1 MRHFPVILHGEKS
14 DSISKI
20 TRRQS
25 AELKERL
32 HLEEMRA
39 MSDYISGLDA
49 RMVLDSRGNPTIEV
63 DCYVDGRLSG
73 RAMVPSGAST
83 GQHEALEMRD
93 GDKTRWLGK
102 GVDAAVDH
110 VRQSISELLVG
121 MPVDE
126 QRHIDEAMIEL
137 DGTPNKSKLG
147 ANAMLGASL
156 ACLHAGAASHE
167 LPLWKYIGGVAGG
180 QMPIPMLNIL
190 NGGAHAASNVDV
202 QEFMVMPH
210 GFDTFGEGLRAGVE
224 IYHQL
229 KSELKSDGLL
239 GGVGDEGGFAPNLK
253 ANEDG
258 LKYMVRAI
266 EGAGYS
272 IDDVGIALDVASTE
286 FEKADGYHMDGKV
299 LSSNQMVDMYGEWL
313 DAYPILSIEDGLGEN
328 DWAGWTT
335 LTKQEGHR
343 VQIVGDDLFVTQSER
358 LAQGIEIGAANAM
371 LVKVNQVG
379 TVTETLEAMELA
391 TSNGYRNVV
400 SHRSGETEDTTIAD
414 LAVGTRAG
422 QIKTGAPA
430 RSDRVSK
437 YNQLLRISEDVE
449 DYRSPF

>member
-1 MRHFPVILHGEKS
+1 
-14 DSISKI
+14 
-20 TRRQS
+20 
-25 AELKERL
+25 
-32 HLEEMRA
+32 
-39 MSDYISGLDA
+39 
-49 RMVLDSRGNPTIEV
+49 MVLDSRGNPTVEV
-63 DCYVDGRLSG
+63 DCYVEGRLMG

-83 GQHEALEMRD
+83 GQHESLEMRD
-93 GDKTRWLGK
+93 NDPKKWLGK
-102 GVDAAVDH
+102 GVDTAVEN
-110 VRQSISELLVG
+110 VRQQIAEALVG

-126 QRHIDEAMIEL
+126 QRLIDEVMIEL
-137 DGTPNKSKLG
+137 DGTQNKSTLG
-147 ANAMLGASL
+147 ANSMLGASL
-156 ACLHAGAASHE
+156 ACLHAGAACHE

-180 QMPIPMLNIL
+180 QMPVPMLNIL

-229 KSELKSDGLL
+229 KSELKADGLL
-239 GGVGDEGGFAPNLK
+239 GGVGDEGGFAPNLPT
-253 ANEDG
+253 NEDG

-266 EGAGYS
+266 EGAGYTTE
-272 IDDVGIALDVASTE
+272 DVGIALDVAATE
-286 FEKADGYHMDGKV
+286 FLKDDGYHMDGKV
-299 LSSNQMVDMYGEWL
+299 LSANQMADMYGEWL

-328 DWAGWTT
+328 DWAGWTA

-391 TSNGYRNVV
+391 TTNGYRNVV

-414 LAVGTRAG
+414 LAGGTRAG

-430 RSDRVSK
+430 RFRQSCKIQPVAENLSRC
-437 YNQLLRISEDVE
+437 
-449 DYRSPF
+449 

>member
-1 MRHFPVILHGEKS
+1 
-14 DSISKI
+14 
-20 TRRQS
+20 
-25 AELKERL
+25 
-32 HLEEMRA
+32 
-39 MSDYISGLDA
+39 
-49 RMVLDSRGNPTIEV
+49 MVLDSRGNPTVEV
-63 DCYVDGRLSG
+63 DCYVENRLAG
-73 RAMVPSGAST
+73 RAIVPSGAST

-93 GDKTRWLGK
+93 GDSNKWLGK
-102 GVDAAVDH
+102 GVHRAVDN
-110 VRQSISELLVG
+110 VRHEISELLIG
-121 MPVDE
+121 MSVDE
-126 QRHIDEAMIEL
+126 QQSIDEAMIEL

-167 LPLWKYIGGVAGG
+167 VPLWKYISGGAEG
-180 QMPIPMLNIL
+180 QMPVPMLNIL

-210 GFDTFGEGLRAGVE
+210 GFSSFAEGLRAGVE

-229 KSELKSDGLL
+229 KSELKTDGLL
-239 GGVGDEGGFAPNLK
+239 GGVGDEGGFAPNLA

-266 EGAGYS
+266 EGAGYTT
-272 IDDVGIALDVASTE
+272 DDVGIALDVAATE
-286 FEKADGYHMDGKV
+286 FEKPDGYHMDGKV
-299 LSSNQMVDMYGEWL
+299 MTSDEMVEMYGAWL

-328 DWAGWTT
+328 DWAGWTA

-343 VQIVGDDLFVTQSER
+343 VQIVGDDLFVTQSKR

-379 TVTETLEAMELA
+379 TVTETLEAMNLA
-391 TSNGYRNVV
+391 TSNGFNNVV

-437 YNQLLRISEDVE
+437 YNQLLRISEEVE
-449 DYRSPF
+449 DYRSPFQ

>member
-1 MRHFPVILHGEKS
+1 
-14 DSISKI
+14 
-20 TRRQS
+20 
-25 AELKERL
+25 
-32 HLEEMRA
+32 
-39 MSDYISGLDA
+39 
-49 RMVLDSRGNPTIEV
+49 MVLDSRGNPTVEV
-63 DCYVDGRLSG
+63 DCYVEGRLMG

-83 GQHEALEMRD
+83 GQHESLEMRD
-93 GDKTRWLGK
+93 NDPKKWLGK
-102 GVDAAVDH
+102 GVDTAVEN
-110 VRQSISELLVG
+110 VRQQIAEALVG

-126 QRHIDEAMIEL
+126 QRLIDEVMIEL
-137 DGTPNKSKLG
+137 DGTQNKSTLG
-147 ANAMLGASL
+147 ANSMLGASL
-156 ACLHAGAASHE
+156 ACLHAGAACHE

-180 QMPIPMLNIL
+180 QMPVPMLNIL

-229 KSELKSDGLL
+229 KSELKADGLL
-239 GGVGDEGGFAPNLK
+239 GGVGDEGGFAPNLPT
-253 ANEDG
+253 NEDG

-266 EGAGYS
+266 EGAGYTTE
-272 IDDVGIALDVASTE
+272 DVGIALDVAATE
-286 FEKADGYHMDGKV
+286 FLKDDGYHMDEKV
-299 LSSNQMVDMYGEWL
+299 LSANQMADMYGEWL

-328 DWAGWTT
+328 DWAGWTA

-391 TSNGYRNVV
+391 TTNGYRNVV

-430 RSDRVSK
+430 RSDRVAK
-437 YNQLLRISEDVE
+437 YNQLLRISQDVE

>member
-1 MRHFPVILHGEKS
+1 
-14 DSISKI
+14 
-20 TRRQS
+20 
-25 AELKERL
+25 
-32 HLEEMRA
+32 
-39 MSDYISGLDA
+39 
-49 RMVLDSRGNPTIEV
+49 MVLDSRGNPTIEV
-63 DCYVDGRLSG
+63 DCYVDGGLMG

-83 GQHEALEMRD
+83 GQHESLEMRD
-93 GDKTRWLGK
+93 NDPKKWLGK
-102 GVDAAVDH
+102 GVDIAVEN
-110 VRQSISELLVG
+110 VRQQIAEALVG

-126 QRHIDEAMIEL
+126 QRLIDEVMIEL
-137 DGTPNKSKLG
+137 DGTQNKSTLG
-147 ANAMLGASL
+147 ANSMLGASL
-156 ACLHAGAASHE
+156 ACLHAGAACHE

-180 QMPIPMLNIL
+180 QMPVPMLNIL

-229 KSELKSDGLL
+229 KSELKADGLL
-239 GGVGDEGGFAPNLK
+239 GGVGDEGGFAPNLPT
-253 ANEDG
+253 NEDG

-266 EGAGYS
+266 EGAGYTTE
-272 IDDVGIALDVASTE
+272 DVGIALDVAATE
-286 FEKADGYHMDGKV
+286 FLKDDGYHMDGKV
-299 LSSNQMVDMYGEWL
+299 LSANQMADMYGEWL

-328 DWAGWTT
+328 DWAGWTA

-391 TSNGYRNVV
+391 TTNGYRNVV

-430 RSDRVSK
+430 RSDRVAK
-437 YNQLLRISEDVE
+437 YNQLLRISQDVD

>member
-1 MRHFPVILHGEKS
+1 
-14 DSISKI
+14 
-20 TRRQS
+20 
-25 AELKERL
+25 
-32 HLEEMRA
+32 

-49 RMVLDSRGNPTIEV
+49 RMVLDSRGNPTVEV
-63 DCYVDGRLSG
+63 DCYVEGRLMG

-83 GQHEALEMRD
+83 GQHESLEMRD
-93 GDKTRWLGK
+93 NDPKKWLGK
-102 GVDAAVDH
+102 GVDTAVEN
-110 VRQSISELLVG
+110 VRQQIAEALVG

-126 QRHIDEAMIEL
+126 QRLIDEVMIEL
-137 DGTPNKSKLG
+137 DGTQNKSTLG
-147 ANAMLGASL
+147 ANSMLGASL
-156 ACLHAGAASHE
+156 ACLHAGAACHE

-180 QMPIPMLNIL
+180 QMPVPMLNIL

-229 KSELKSDGLL
+229 KSELKADGLL
-239 GGVGDEGGFAPNLK
+239 GGVGDEGGFAPNLPT
-253 ANEDG
+253 NEDG

-266 EGAGYS
+266 EGAGYTTE
-272 IDDVGIALDVASTE
+272 DVGIALDVAATE
-286 FEKADGYHMDGKV
+286 FLKDDGYHMDGKV
-299 LSSNQMVDMYGEWL
+299 LSANQMADMYGEWL

-328 DWAGWTT
+328 DWAGWTA

-358 LAQGIEIGAANAM
+358 LTQGIEIGAANAM

-391 TSNGYRNVV
+391 TTNGYRNVV

-430 RSDRVSK
+430 RSDRVAK
-437 YNQLLRISEDVE
+437 YNQLLRISQDVD

>member
-1 MRHFPVILHGEKS
+1 
-14 DSISKI
+14 
-20 TRRQS
+20 
-25 AELKERL
+25 
-32 HLEEMRA
+32 
-39 MSDYISGLDA
+39 MSEYISGLDA
-49 RMVLDSRGNPTIEV
+49 RMVLDSRGNPTVEV
-63 DCYVDGRLSG
+63 DCYVDGRLMG

-83 GQHEALEMRD
+83 GQHESLEMRD
-93 GDKTRWLGK
+93 NDPKKWLGK
-102 GVDAAVDH
+102 GVDIAVDN
-110 VRQSISELLVG
+110 VRNQIAEALVG

-126 QRHIDEAMIEL
+126 QRIIDEVMIEL
-137 DGTPNKSKLG
+137 DGTQNKSTLG
-147 ANAMLGASL
+147 ANSMLGASL
-156 ACLHAGAASHE
+156 ACLHAGAACHE

-180 QMPIPMLNIL
+180 QMPVPMLNIL

-229 KSELKSDGLL
+229 KSELKADGLL
-239 GGVGDEGGFAPNLK
+239 GGVGDEGGFAPNLPT
-253 ANEDG
+253 NEDG

-266 EGAGYS
+266 EGAGYTTE
-272 IDDVGIALDVASTE
+272 DVGIALDVAATE
-286 FEKADGYHMDGKV
+286 FLKEDGYHMDGNV
-299 LSSNQMVDMYGEWL
+299 LSANQMADMYGEWL

-328 DWAGWTT
+328 DWAGWTA

-391 TSNGYRNVV
+391 TTNGYRNVV

-430 RSDRVSK
+430 RSDRVAK
-437 YNQLLRISEDVE
+437 YNQLLRIAQDVE

>member
-1 MRHFPVILHGEKS
+1 
-14 DSISKI
+14 
-20 TRRQS
+20 
-25 AELKERL
+25 
-32 HLEEMRA
+32 
-39 MSDYISGLDA
+39 
-49 RMVLDSRGNPTIEV
+49 MVLDSRGNPTVEV
-63 DCYVDGRLSG
+63 DCYVDGRLMG

-83 GQHEALEMRD
+83 GQHESLEMRD
-93 GDKTRWLGK
+93 NDPKKWLGK
-102 GVDAAVDH
+102 GVDIAVDN
-110 VRQSISELLVG
+110 VRNQIAEALVG

-126 QRHIDEAMIEL
+126 QRIIDEVMIEL
-137 DGTPNKSKLG
+137 DGTQNKSTLG
-147 ANAMLGASL
+147 ANSMLGASL
-156 ACLHAGAASHE
+156 ACLHAGAACHE

-180 QMPIPMLNIL
+180 QMPVPMLNIL
-190 NGGAHAASNVDV
+190 SGGAHAASNVDV
-202 QEFMVMPH
+202 QEFMVMPY

-229 KSELKSDGLL
+229 KSELKADGLL
-239 GGVGDEGGFAPNLK
+239 GGVGDEGGFAPNLPT
-253 ANEDG
+253 NEDG

-266 EGAGYS
+266 EGAGYTTE
-272 IDDVGIALDVASTE
+272 DVGIALDVAATE
-286 FEKADGYHMDGKV
+286 FLKEDGYHMDGNV
-299 LSSNQMVDMYGEWL
+299 LSANQMADMYGEWL

-328 DWAGWTT
+328 DWAGWTA

-391 TSNGYRNVV
+391 TTNGYRNVV

-430 RSDRVSK
+430 RSDRVAK
-437 YNQLLRISEDVE
+437 YNQLLRIAQDVE

>member
-1 MRHFPVILHGEKS
+1 
-14 DSISKI
+14 
-20 TRRQS
+20 
-25 AELKERL
+25 
-32 HLEEMRA
+32 
-39 MSDYISGLDA
+39 
-49 RMVLDSRGNPTIEV
+49 MVLDSRGNPTVEV
-63 DCYVDGRLSG
+63 DCYVENRLAG
-73 RAMVPSGAST
+73 RAIVPSGAST

-93 GDKTRWLGK
+93 GDSNKWLGK
-102 GVDAAVDH
+102 GVDRAVH
-110 VRQSISELLVG
+110 NVRHEISELLIG
-121 MPVDE
+121 MSVDE
-126 QRHIDEAMIEL
+126 QRLIDEAMIEF

-167 LPLWKYIGGVAGG
+167 VPLWRYIGGGAEG
-180 QMPIPMLNIL
+180 QMPVPMLNIL

-210 GFDTFGEGLRAGVE
+210 GFSSFAEGLRAGVE

-229 KSELKSDGLL
+229 KSELKTDGLL
-239 GGVGDEGGFAPNLK
+239 RGVGDEGGFAPNLA

-266 EGAGYS
+266 EGAGYTT
-272 IDDVGIALDVASTE
+272 DDVGIALDVAATE
-286 FEKADGYHMDGKV
+286 FEKPDGYYMGGKIMT
-299 LSSNQMVDMYGEWL
+299 SDEMVEMYGAWL

-328 DWAGWTT
+328 DWAGWTA

-343 VQIVGDDLFVTQSER
+343 VQIVGDDLFVTQSKR
-358 LAQGIEIGAANAM
+358 LAQGIELSAANAM

-379 TVTETLEAMELA
+379 TVTETLEAMNLA
-391 TSNGYRNVV
+391 TSNGYNNVV

-437 YNQLLRISEDVE
+437 YNQLLRISEEVE
-449 DYRSPF
+449 DYRSPFQ

>member
-1 MRHFPVILHGEKS
+1 
-14 DSISKI
+14 
-20 TRRQS
+20 
-25 AELKERL
+25 
-32 HLEEMRA
+32 
-39 MSDYISGLDA
+39 
-49 RMVLDSRGNPTIEV
+49 MVLDSRGNPTVEV
-63 DCYVDGRLSG
+63 DCYVENRLAG
-73 RAMVPSGAST
+73 RAIVPSGAST

-93 GDKTRWLGK
+93 GDSNKWLGK
-102 GVDAAVDH
+102 GVVRAVH
-110 VRQSISELLVG
+110 NVRHEISELLIG
-121 MPVDE
+121 MSVDE
-126 QRHIDEAMIEL
+126 QRLIDEAMIEF

-167 LPLWKYIGGVAGG
+167 VPLWRYIGGGAEG
-180 QMPIPMLNIL
+180 QMPVPMLNIL

-210 GFDTFGEGLRAGVE
+210 GFSSFAEGLRAGVE

-229 KSELKSDGLL
+229 KSELKTDGLL
-239 GGVGDEGGFAPNLK
+239 GGVGDEGGFAPNLA

-266 EGAGYS
+266 EGAGYTT
-272 IDDVGIALDVASTE
+272 DDVGIALDVAATE
-286 FEKADGYHMDGKV
+286 FEKPDGYYMDGKIMT
-299 LSSNQMVDMYGEWL
+299 SDEMVEMYGAWL

-328 DWAGWTT
+328 DWAGWTA

-343 VQIVGDDLFVTQSER
+343 VQIVGDDLFVTQSKR
-358 LAQGIEIGAANAM
+358 LAQGIELSAANAM

-379 TVTETLEAMELA
+379 TVTETLEAMNLA
-391 TSNGYRNVV
+391 TSNGYNNVV

-437 YNQLLRISEDVE
+437 YNQLLRISEEVE
-449 DYRSPF
+449 DYRSPFQ

>member
-1 MRHFPVILHGEKS
+1 
-14 DSISKI
+14 
-20 TRRQS
+20 
-25 AELKERL
+25 
-32 HLEEMRA
+32 
-39 MSDYISGLDA
+39 
-49 RMVLDSRGNPTIEV
+49 
-63 DCYVDGRLSG
+63 
-73 RAMVPSGAST
+73 MVPSGAST
-83 GQHEALEMRD
+83 GQHESLEMRD
-93 GDKTRWLGK
+93 NDPKKWLGK
-102 GVDAAVDH
+102 GVDTAVEN
-110 VRQSISELLVG
+110 VRLQIAEALVG

-126 QRHIDEAMIEL
+126 QRIIDEVMIEL
-137 DGTPNKSKLG
+137 DGTQNKSTLG
-147 ANAMLGASL
+147 ANSMLGASL
-156 ACLHAGAASHE
+156 ACLHAGAACHE

-180 QMPIPMLNIL
+180 QMPVPMLNIL

-229 KSELKSDGLL
+229 KSELKTDGLL
-239 GGVGDEGGFAPNLK
+239 GGVGDEGGFAPNLPT
-253 ANEDG
+253 NEDG

-266 EGAGYS
+266 EGAGYTT
-272 IDDVGIALDVASTE
+272 DDVGIALDVAATE
-286 FEKADGYHMDGKV
+286 FLKDDGYHMDGKV
-299 LSSNQMVDMYGEWL
+299 LSANQMADMYGEWL

-328 DWAGWTT
+328 DWAGWTA

-430 RSDRVSK
+430 RSDRVAK
-437 YNQLLRISEDVE
+437 YNQLLRIAQDVE

>member
-1 MRHFPVILHGEKS
+1 
-14 DSISKI
+14 
-20 TRRQS
+20 
-25 AELKERL
+25 
-32 HLEEMRA
+32 
-39 MSDYISGLDA
+39 
-49 RMVLDSRGNPTIEV
+49 MVLDSRGNPTIEV
-63 DCYVDGRLSG
+63 DCYVDGRLMG

-83 GQHEALEMRD
+83 GQHESLEMRD
-93 GDKTRWLGK
+93 NDPKKWLGK
-102 GVDAAVDH
+102 GVDTAVEN
-110 VRQSISELLVG
+110 VRQQIAEALVG

-126 QRHIDEAMIEL
+126 QRIIDEVMIEL
-137 DGTPNKSKLG
+137 DGTQNKSTLG
-147 ANAMLGASL
+147 ANSMLGASL
-156 ACLHAGAASHE
+156 ACLHAGAACHE

-180 QMPIPMLNIL
+180 QMPVPMLNIL

-229 KSELKSDGLL
+229 KSELKTDGLL
-239 GGVGDEGGFAPNLK
+239 GGVGDEGGFAPNLPT
-253 ANEDG
+253 NEDG

-266 EGAGYS
+266 EGAGYTT
-272 IDDVGIALDVASTE
+272 DDVGIALDVAATE
-286 FEKADGYHMDGKV
+286 FLKDDGYHMDGKV
-299 LSSNQMVDMYGEWL
+299 LSANQMADMYGEWL

-328 DWAGWTT
+328 DWAGWTA

-358 LAQGIEIGAANAM
+358 LAQGIEIGAANGM

-430 RSDRVSK
+430 RSDRVAK
-437 YNQLLRISEDVE
+437 YNQLLRIAQDVE

>member
-1 MRHFPVILHGEKS
+1 M
-14 DSISKI
+14 
-20 TRRQS
+20 
-25 AELKERL
+25 
-32 HLEEMRA
+32 
-39 MSDYISGLDA
+39 
-49 RMVLDSRGNPTIEV
+49 
-63 DCYVDGRLSG
+63 G

-83 GQHEALEMRD
+83 GQHESLEMRD
-93 GDKTRWLGK
+93 KDPKKWLGK
-102 GVDAAVDH
+102 GVDTAVEN
-110 VRQSISELLVG
+110 VRQQIAEALVG

-126 QRHIDEAMIEL
+126 QRLIDEVMIEL
-137 DGTPNKSKLG
+137 DGTQNKSTLG
-147 ANAMLGASL
+147 ANSMLGASL
-156 ACLHAGAASHE
+156 ACLHAGAACHE

-180 QMPIPMLNIL
+180 QMPVPMLNIL

-202 QEFMVMPH
+202 QEFMVMLH

-229 KSELKSDGLL
+229 KSELKADGLL
-239 GGVGDEGGFAPNLK
+239 GGVGDEGGFAPNLPT
-253 ANEDG
+253 NEDG

-266 EGAGYS
+266 EGAGYTTE
-272 IDDVGIALDVASTE
+272 DVGIALDVAATE
-286 FEKADGYHMDGKV
+286 FLKDDGYHMDGKV
-299 LSSNQMVDMYGEWL
+299 LSANQMADMYGEWL

-328 DWAGWTT
+328 DWAGWTA

-379 TVTETLEAMELA
+379 TVTETLEAMEHA
-391 TSNGYRNVV
+391 TTNGYRIVV

-430 RSDRVSK
+430 RSDRVAK
-437 YNQLLRISEDVE
+437 YNQLLRISQDVD

>member
-1 MRHFPVILHGEKS
+1 
-14 DSISKI
+14 
-20 TRRQS
+20 
-25 AELKERL
+25 
-32 HLEEMRA
+32 

-49 RMVLDSRGNPTIEV
+49 RMVLDSRGNPTVEV
-63 DCYVDGRLSG
+63 DCYVDGRLMG

-83 GQHEALEMRD
+83 GQHESLEMRD
-93 GDKTRWLGK
+93 NDPKKWHGK
-102 GVDAAVDH
+102 EVDTAVEN
-110 VRQSISELLVG
+110 VRQQITEALVG

-126 QRHIDEAMIEL
+126 QRIIDEVMIEL
-137 DGTPNKSKLG
+137 DGTQNKSTLG

-156 ACLHAGAASHE
+156 ACLHAGAACHE

-180 QMPIPMLNIL
+180 QMPVPMLNIL

-229 KSELKSDGLL
+229 KSELKADGLL
-239 GGVGDEGGFAPNLK
+239 GGVGDEGGFAPNLPT
-253 ANEDG
+253 NEDG

-266 EGAGYS
+266 EGAGYTTE
-272 IDDVGIALDVASTE
+272 DVGIALDVAATE
-286 FEKADGYHMDGKV
+286 FLKDDGYHMDGKV
-299 LSSNQMVDMYGEWL
+299 LSANEMADMYGEWL
-313 DAYPILSIEDGLGEN
+313 DSYPILSIEDGLGEN
-328 DWAGWTT
+328 DWAGWTA

-358 LAQGIEIGAANAM
+358 LAQGIDIGAANAM

-391 TSNGYRNVV
+391 TINGYRNVV

-430 RSDRVSK
+430 RSDRVAK
-437 YNQLLRISEDVE
+437 YNQLLRISQDVE

>member
-1 MRHFPVILHGEKS
+1 
-14 DSISKI
+14 
-20 TRRQS
+20 
-25 AELKERL
+25 
-32 HLEEMRA
+32 
-39 MSDYISGLDA
+39 
-49 RMVLDSRGNPTIEV
+49 MVLDSRGNPTVEV
-63 DCYVDGRLSG
+63 DCYVDGRLMG

-83 GQHEALEMRD
+83 GQHESLEMRD
-93 GDKTRWLGK
+93 NDPKKWLGK
-102 GVDAAVDH
+102 GVDTAVEN
-110 VRQSISELLVG
+110 VRQQIAEALVG

-126 QRHIDEAMIEL
+126 QRMIDEVMIEL
-137 DGTPNKSKLG
+137 DGTQNKSTLG
-147 ANAMLGASL
+147 ANSMLGASL
-156 ACLHAGAASHE
+156 ACLHAGAACHE

-180 QMPIPMLNIL
+180 QMPVPMLNIL

-229 KSELKSDGLL
+229 KSELKADGLL
-239 GGVGDEGGFAPNLK
+239 GGVGDEGGFAPNLPT
-253 ANEDG
+253 NEDG

-266 EGAGYS
+266 EGAGYTTE
-272 IDDVGIALDVASTE
+272 DVGIALDVAATE
-286 FEKADGYHMDGKV
+286 FLKDDGYHMDGKV
-299 LSSNQMVDMYGEWL
+299 LSANQMADMYGEWL

-328 DWAGWTT
+328 DWAGWTA

-391 TSNGYRNVV
+391 TTNGYRNVV

-430 RSDRVSK
+430 RSDRVAK
-437 YNQLLRISEDVE
+437 YNQLLRISQDVD

>member
-1 MRHFPVILHGEKS
+1 
-14 DSISKI
+14 
-20 TRRQS
+20 
-25 AELKERL
+25 
-32 HLEEMRA
+32 
-39 MSDYISGLDA
+39 
-49 RMVLDSRGNPTIEV
+49 MVLDSRGNPTIEV
-63 DCYVDGRLSG
+63 DCYVDGGLMG

-83 GQHEALEMRD
+83 GQHESLEMRD
-93 GDKTRWLGK
+93 NDPKKWLGK
-102 GVDAAVDH
+102 GVDLAVEN
-110 VRQSISELLVG
+110 VRQQIAEALVG

-126 QRHIDEAMIEL
+126 QRLIDEVMIEL
-137 DGTPNKSKLG
+137 DGTQNKSTLG
-147 ANAMLGASL
+147 ANSMLGASL
-156 ACLHAGAASHE
+156 ACLHAGAACHE

-180 QMPIPMLNIL
+180 QMPVPMLNIL

-229 KSELKSDGLL
+229 KSELKADGLL
-239 GGVGDEGGFAPNLK
+239 GGVGDEGGFAPNLPT
-253 ANEDG
+253 NEDG

-266 EGAGYS
+266 EGAGYTTE
-272 IDDVGIALDVASTE
+272 DVGIALDVAATE
-286 FEKADGYHMDGKV
+286 FLKDDGYHMDGKV
-299 LSSNQMVDMYGEWL
+299 LSANQMADMYGEWL

-328 DWAGWTT
+328 DWAGWTA

-391 TSNGYRNVV
+391 TTNGYRNVV

-430 RSDRVSK
+430 RSDRVAK
-437 YNQLLRISEDVE
+437 YNQLLRISQDVE